1 MKCGLPLLEVGRA
14 EARFVSTAW
23 LGEEIVRVAQTEA
36 FMRPIWASGSV
47 QCWGFP
53 PNGRQRHPMWMG
65 WEPSAP

>member
-1 MKCGLPLLEVGRA
+1 
-14 EARFVSTAW
+14 VSTAW